1 MYRSKGELY
10 SQSLIQNRHLALRRP
25 TGAPVGPFGAQAP
38 QNEKKEQNLMQAVP
52 RLGPATWT
60 GGGKAGAPVWAVLE
74 KRFSIFSGFEP
85 VLFALKSLTITT
97 ELTEVVV
104 TATFIGRL

>member
-1 MYRSKGELY
+1 MFHRVLPSSLPFPPRSSDVRRLGLKAVIIGTC
-10 SQSLIQNRHLALRRP
+10 NTLRRP
-25 TGAPVGPFGAQAP
+25 IGAPVGRFGAQAP

-74 KRFSIFSGFEP
+74 KMFSIFSGFEP
-85 VLFALKSLTITT
+85 STVRI
-97 ELTEVVV
+97 E
-104 TATFIGRL
+104 IINDND